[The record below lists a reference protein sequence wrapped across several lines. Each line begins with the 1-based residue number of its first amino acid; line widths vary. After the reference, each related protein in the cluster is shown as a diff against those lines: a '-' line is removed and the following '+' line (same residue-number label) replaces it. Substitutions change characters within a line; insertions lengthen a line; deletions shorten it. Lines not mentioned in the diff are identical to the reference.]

1 MRCCLIAV
9 LLIALAGLTPADDDE
24 PGAPGRL
31 IVAPNPISAYSICKI
46 LAGPE
51 YAGRLTG
58 HPGYT
63 AAARWAADQF
73 RLWGLEPAFPGG
85 YLQPFPAPHTVLEA
99 AEAVLYLPGATPEAP
114 EREVRLEPNKDYL
127 PLSFSDSG
135 DHTAG
140 MVFAGWGIAAPEL
153 GYDDYAGIDPKGKF
167 VLCFRGTPDPADDR
181 FTDLAQHRTRLHT
194 ARERGALGLIYIY
207 EQPQMNTNGDWLA
220 GFTPAEIS
228 YAVADQI
235 LAARSLTAKD
245 LRDDLRR
252 YRRPLSFEL
261 PGRLH
266 LRVVSHHVPDSQ
278 GYNIAAFI
286 PGADPALRDECVIV
300 GAHFDGCGAHI
311 GFIYPGAN
319 DNASGAA
326 VVLELARTMNLW
338 PVKPRRT
345 VVFVL
350 FGGEETGLQGSHAFA
365 AGLPYGLRRA
375 AAMVNIDMAGAG
387 AGAWCGYSAT
397 PPAVLQAV
405 EAADADA
412 KIIGGKRA
420 ITRVGVRSSDF
431 APFFKLGI
439 PCVSLSSDGPH
450 LAYHEPGDTI
460 YRINPE
466 ILGAMARLT
475 AGIAANLADAVLS
488 EAAPPTH

>member
-9 LLIALAGLTPADDDE
+9 LFTALAGVILAADDE
-24 PGAPGRL
+24 PTAADRVT
-31 IVAPNPISAYSICKI
+31 VAPNPVSAYTICRT
-46 LAGPE
+46 LAGTE

-73 RLWGLEPAFPGG
+73 RRWGLEPAFPGG
-85 YLQPFPAPHTVLEA
+85 YLQQFPAPHTVLEE
-99 AEAVLYLPGATPEAP
+99 AEAVLYLPGAAAGAP
-114 EREVRLEPNKDYL
+114 EQEVRLDPNKDYL

-181 FTDLAQHRTRLHT
+181 FTDHDQHRTRLRT
-194 ARERGALGLIYIY
+194 ARERGALGLVYIY

-228 YAVADQI
+228 YAVADKI
-235 LAARSLTAKD
+235 LAARSTTAKD

-252 YRRPLSFEL
+252 YRRPLSFDL
-261 PGRLH
+261 PGRLR
-266 LRVVSHHVPDSQ
+266 LRVVSRHVPDSQ

-300 GAHFDGCGAHI
+300 GAHFDGCGPHL

-319 DNASGAA
+319 DNASGSA
-326 VVLELARTMNLW
+326 VVMELARTMNLW
-338 PVKPRRT
+338 PNKPRRT
-345 VVFVL
+345 VIFVL
-350 FGGEETGLQGSHAFA
+350 FGAEETGLQGSHTFA
-365 AGLPYGLRRA
+365 AGLPYGMRQA
-375 AAMVNIDMAGAG
+375 AAMINIDMAGAG
-387 AGAWCGYSAT
+387 DGAWCGYSAALL
-397 PPAVLQAV
+397 PVV
-405 EAADADA
+405 EAADAEVGL
-412 KIIGGKRA
+412 IRNKRA

-431 APFFKLGI
+431 APFFQLGI
-439 PCVSLSSDGPH
+439 PCVSLSSTGPH

-475 AGIAANLADAVLS
+475 GGIAARLADGDAVQ
-488 EAAPPTH
+488 PVP

>member
-9 LLIALAGLTPADDDE
+9 LFTALAGVILAAADE
-24 PGAPGRL
+24 PTAADRVT
-31 IVAPNPISAYSICKI
+31 VAPNPVSAYTICRT

-73 RLWGLEPAFPGG
+73 RRWGLEPAFPGG
-85 YLQPFPAPHTVLEA
+85 YLQQFPAPHTVLEE
-99 AEAVLYLPGATPEAP
+99 AEAVLYLPGAAAGAP
-114 EREVRLEPNKDYL
+114 EQEVRLDPNKDYL

-167 VLCFRGTPDPADDR
+167 VVCFRGTPDPADDR
-181 FTDLAQHRTRLHT
+181 FTDHDQHRTRLRT
-194 ARERGALGLIYIY
+194 ARERGALGLVYIY

-220 GFTPAEIS
+220 DFTPAEVS
-228 YAVADQI
+228 YAVADKI
-235 LAARSLTAKD
+235 LAARSITAKD

-252 YRRPLSFEL
+252 YRRPLSFDL
-261 PGRLH
+261 PGRLR
-266 LRVVSHHVPDSQ
+266 LRVVSRHVPDSQ

-286 PGADPALRDECVIV
+286 PGTDPALRDECVII
-300 GAHFDGCGAHI
+300 GAHFDHCGPHL

-319 DNASGAA
+319 DNASGSA
-326 VVLELARTMNLW
+326 VVMELARTMNLW
-338 PVKPRRT
+338 PDKPRRT
-345 VVFVL
+345 VIFVL
-350 FGGEETGLQGSHAFA
+350 FGAEETGLQGSHAFA
-365 AGLPYGLRRA
+365 AGLPYGMRQA
-375 AAMVNIDMAGAG
+375 AAMINIDMAGAG
-387 AGAWCGYSAT
+387 DGAWCGYSAALL
-397 PPAVLQAV
+397 PVV
-405 EAADADA
+405 EAADAEVGL
-412 KIIGGKRA
+412 IRNKRA

-431 APFFKLGI
+431 APFFQLGI
-439 PCVSLSSDGPH
+439 PCVSLSSTGPH

-475 AGIAANLADAVLS
+475 GAIAARLADGDAVQ
-488 EAAPPTH
+488 PVP

>member
-181 FTDLAQHRTRLHT
+181 FTDHDQHRTRLHT

>member
-1 MRCCLIAV
+1 MRCRPAV
-9 LLIALAGLTPADDDE
+9 VLSIVLFSFLPASAQE
-24 PGAPGRL
+24 SNTQGRVA
-31 IVAPNPISAYSICKI
+31 VAPNPISAYSICKT

-73 RLWGLEPAFPGG
+73 RLWGMEPAFTGG
-85 YLQPFPAPHTVLEA
+85 YLQPFPAPHTVLES

-140 MVFAGWGIAAPEL
+140 LVFAGWGIAAPEL
-153 GYDDYAGIDPKGKF
+153 GYDDYAGIDPQGKF
-167 VLCFRGTPDPADDR
+167 VLCFRGTPADDPR
-181 FTDLAQHRTRLHT
+181 FTPHDEHRTRLRL
-194 ARERGALGLIYIY
+194 ARERGALGLVYIY

-235 LAARSLTAKD
+235 LAARSITAKD

-252 YRRPLSFEL
+252 YRRPLSFDL
-261 PGRLH
+261 PGRLR

-278 GYNIAAFI
+278 GYNVAAFI
-286 PGADPALRDECVIV
+286 PGADPTLRDECVIV
-300 GAHFDGCGAHI
+300 GAHLDHCGPHL

-319 DNASGAA
+319 DNASGSA
-326 VVLELARTMNLW
+326 VVMELARTMNLW
-338 PVKPRRT
+338 PEKPRRT

-365 AGLPYGLRRA
+365 AGLPYGLKRA

-387 AGAWCGYSAT
+387 DGAWCGYSAA

-412 KIIGGKRA
+412 KLIGGKRA

-475 AGIAANLADAVLS
+475 AGIAANLADADLP
-488 EAAPPTH
+488 EAAPPAQ